1 MNPLHCLVYVC
12 TCRRSFFFFII
23 YLSIWCP
30 LAVFIVYQIHMST
43 QSKAQL
49 ITIYNICSFSR
60 PIVRMQLCR
69 WIIHEEHLK
78 DTQLQ
83 DNLFKHNTAYKLT
96 NDLDLAKRIYE
107 DSNTVIV
114 NWFLHALYLKNL
126 KHQSKINKLLLDRT
140 IFFLIHC
147 CTSSKSNALPVK
159 KEMVLLALKR
169 A

>member
-1 MNPLHCLVYVC
+1 MWIHYTASCMCAHVGG
-12 TCRRSFFFFII
+12 FFII
-23 YLSIWCP
+23 YLFKHLMPSCCFYSISNP
-30 LAVFIVYQIHMST
+30 HKHT

-69 WIIHEEHLK
+69 WIIHEEHLE

-83 DNLFKHNTAYKLT
+83 DNLFKHKTAYKLT

-114 NWFLHALYLKNL
+114 NWFLHALCLKNL
-126 KHQSKINKLLLDRT
+126 KHQNKINKLLLDRT
-140 IFFLIHC
+140 FFF
-147 CTSSKSNALPVK
+147 
-159 KEMVLLALKR
+159 
-169 A
+169 